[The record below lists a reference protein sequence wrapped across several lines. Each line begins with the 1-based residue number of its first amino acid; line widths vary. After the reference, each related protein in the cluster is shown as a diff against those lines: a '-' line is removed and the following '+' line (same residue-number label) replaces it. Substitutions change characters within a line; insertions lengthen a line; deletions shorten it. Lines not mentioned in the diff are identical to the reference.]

1 MKKRKIAILMLL
13 CMVGTC
19 LFTACEEIPYTV
31 TDRDYY
37 ETHTGTEDENT
48 MFPKWESDNPKEE
61 KTTEADDLENMEPGE
76 ITNCDLRTGV
86 ETDAYGG
93 ATTEDKKVTIPA
105 NMTFHIL
112 DMDGAY
118 FQVDYDGA
126 KVWLPSKNCL
136 INVKQ
141 YIPSIQVDLSLSQS
155 PNFFN
160 IGGNDIKGLTE
171 KQLYT
176 REGSIDGSEAWL
188 RYEVAVKLLKA
199 QELFLKD
206 GYCIKIADAYRPSSV
221 TGTIRDGLN
230 EFLKTEEG
238 QKLKQEY
245 FGSYSVGAFL
255 AQNASAHNYGVAI
268 DMTLVDIDSEKE
280 LSMPSAMH
288 TLDASS
294 AYGTW
299 STSSKDYTSHGE
311 YMRGKMV
318 ECGFSTLDSEWW
330 HFQVNSVERVIF
342 DIPN

>member
-1 MKKRKIAILMLL
+1 MKKQMISVFTLL
-13 CMVGTC
+13 CFLMTGI
-19 LFTACEEIPYTV
+19 LSGCEEIPYTV
-31 TDRDYY
+31 TDREYY
-37 ETHTGTEDENT
+37 KTHTGTEDENT
-48 MFPKWESDNPKEE
+48 AFPKWESSNQKEE
-61 KTTEADDLENMEPGE
+61 KTDPEDNQESGE

-86 ETDAYGG
+86 ETDAYGE
-93 ATTEDKKVTIPA
+93 ATNKDKKVTIPA
-105 NMTFHIL
+105 NMTFRIL
-112 DMDGAY
+112 DMDGSY
-118 FQVDYDGA
+118 FQVDYDGT

-141 YIPSIQVDLSLSQS
+141 YIPSIQVDLGLAHS

-160 IGGNDIKGLTE
+160 IGGSAIKGLTE
-171 KQLYT
+171 KKLYT
-176 REGSIDGSEAWL
+176 REGSVDGSEAWL

-199 QELFLKD
+199 QDIFLED
-206 GYCIKIADAYRPSSV
+206 GYSIKIADAYRPSSV
-221 TGTIRDGLN
+221 TGTIRDGFN
-230 EFLKTEEG
+230 GFLSTSEG
-238 QKLKQEY
+238 QQLKNEH
-245 FGSYSVGAFL
+245 FGGYGVGAFL
-255 AQNASAHNYGVAI
+255 AQNVSAHNYGVAI
-268 DMTLVDIDSEKE
+268 DMTLVDADSYEE

-330 HFQVNSVERVIF
+330 HFQVDSVERVLF